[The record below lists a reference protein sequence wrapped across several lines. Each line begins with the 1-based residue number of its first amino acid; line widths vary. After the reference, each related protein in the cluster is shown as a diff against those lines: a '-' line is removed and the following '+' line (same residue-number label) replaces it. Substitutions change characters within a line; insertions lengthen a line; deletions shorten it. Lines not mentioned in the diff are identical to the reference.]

1 MVLDPLATSEL
12 GASQQSNEPP
22 KNEKSCEIT
31 KKLTCK
37 HPSHSPIFDSILQ
50 RTSFHIFWVYV
61 YRKSS
66 MASTHL
72 FLISFYSETR
82 SGHVA
87 FGFGAKKSLPAATV
101 RTARMVT
108 TNMARST
115 KAVQGFQTKGKECL
129 HSNFMQIWGGCVMMF
144 YDSLYDELMLKSDAK
159 LLVTKYDH
167 AFCSILTFV
176 TQHWTI
182 WTTIVYA

>member
-1 MVLDPLATSEL
+1 MW
-12 GASQQSNEPP
+12 NH
-22 KNEKSCEIT
+22 

-37 HPSHSPIFDSILQ
+37 HPSHSQIFDD
-50 RTSFHIFWVYV
+50 IFSYLLSLCLSQVV
-61 YRKSS
+61 HGIHSS
-66 MASTHL
+66 L
-72 FLISFYSETR
+72 PDIFYSETR

-101 RTARMVT
+101 RTARMET
-108 TNMARST
+108 TNMAST
-115 KAVQGFQTKGKECL
+115 KAVQGFQRKGKECL

-144 YDSLYDELMLKSDAK
+144 YDSLYNELMLKSDAK